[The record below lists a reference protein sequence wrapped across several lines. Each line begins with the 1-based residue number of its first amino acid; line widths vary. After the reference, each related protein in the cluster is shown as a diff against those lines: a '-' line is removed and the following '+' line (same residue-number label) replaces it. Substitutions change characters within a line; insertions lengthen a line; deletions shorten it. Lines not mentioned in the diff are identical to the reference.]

1 MKVPRSTLE
10 QWRILQAVVDC
21 GGYAQ
26 AAEAL
31 HRSQS
36 SVSYAIKQLQDQ
48 LGVPLLVIDGR
59 KARLTAEGATLLPRA
74 RHLLDDALRLE
85 DLADSL
91 NQGWEPQ
98 VRLVVDA
105 AFPQPPLMRAL
116 RDFSAA
122 HPNTQVQLKEAIL
135 SGADEAL
142 LTGTADLV
150 IGTKV
155 PPGYLGDLLL
165 EVDFIA
171 VAHPEHPLHELG
183 RELAS
188 DDLATQLQVVIQD
201 SGRQNPRDD
210 GWLGAE
216 RRWTVTSLET
226 ALASVSAGLGFAWLP
241 EHLVRPSLEAG
252 RVKPLPL
259 GAGQRRPVL
268 LYLIFA
274 QPELAGPATRRLAE
288 FIRGCARLRP

>member
-1 MKVPRSTLE
+1 MKIPRSTLE

-26 AAEAL
+26 AADAM

-48 LGVPLLVIDGR
+48 LGVQLLSIEGR
-59 KARLTAEGATLLPRA
+59 KAKLTAEGATLLTRA

-85 DLADSL
+85 ALAGSL

-98 VRLVVDA
+98 IRLVVDA
-105 AFPQPPLMRAL
+105 AFPLPVLLRAL
-116 RDFSAA
+116 QDFSAA
-122 HPNTQVQLKEAIL
+122 HPNTQVQLKEVVL

-142 LTGTADLV
+142 QTQTADLV
-150 IGTKV
+150 IGTRV
-155 PPGYLGDLLL
+155 PPGFLGDLLV
-165 EVDFIA
+165 EASFIA
-171 VAHPEHPLHELG
+171 VAHPEHPLHQLG
-183 RELAS
+183 RVVTQ
-188 DDLATQLQVVIQD
+188 DDLATQLQVVIED
-201 SGRQNPRDD
+201 SGRQNPRDE

-226 ALASVSAGLGFAWLP
+226 ALASVASGLGFAWLP
-241 EHLVRPSLEAG
+241 EHLIRESLAAG
-252 RVKPLPL
+252 QVKPLPL
-259 GAGQRRPVL
+259 HSGQRRQVL
-268 LYLIFA
+268 LYLVFA

-288 FIRGCARLRP
+288 FIRHCPLLKA